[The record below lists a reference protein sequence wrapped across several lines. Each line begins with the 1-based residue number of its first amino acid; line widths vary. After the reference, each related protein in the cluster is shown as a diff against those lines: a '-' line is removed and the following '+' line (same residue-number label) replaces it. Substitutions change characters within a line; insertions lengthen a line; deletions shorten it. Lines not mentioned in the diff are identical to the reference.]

1 MGIMPVKNEFFQVR
15 DLILAI
21 RSVQS
26 RHSRIVCWM
35 KEENGSGHVSI
46 KKWVSLRKPMFFSLP
61 QGGHFHNFTTSSQGS
76 LKFCSL
82 KFLEACC
89 DPIVTK
95 QATPVWH
102 FTHSPTHGL
111 HRG

>member
-35 KEENGSGHVSI
+35 KEKMEVA
-46 KKWVSLRKPMFFSLP
+46 M
-61 QGGHFHNFTTSSQGS
+61 
-76 LKFCSL
+76 
-82 KFLEACC
+82 
-89 DPIVTK
+89 
-95 QATPVWH
+95 
-102 FTHSPTHGL
+102 
-111 HRG
+111 